1 MTIVVAGYDGNEV
14 FFIADSA
21 ITANKKTLLSGFKKI
36 YSIPIKLNKPYI
48 NRTFYH
54 YMPYRGYEGE
64 AAFALA
70 GSTLIAQ
77 HIINLITEHLGKIR
91 FIHTYT
97 PHGIQYSLLRHC
109 NTRDNPFYESRYI
122 EYDDNLYLD
131 NELYK
136 SININDLKDVIEY
149 SVKEALSSASQHSL
163 NENDWKRIIDNE
175 YLFALNCP
183 ISNKNYLYQIEI
195 NAVEED
201 GVLKS
206 ALPTVK
212 PISLNKLGVIG
223 LKDRKQDLEDFYNQL
238 IAKKSENISLRMLG
252 KVEEF
257 IELYRNEGNLGVSK
271 PVIFKTFDKKLIKRI
286 NIDRNGR
293 WIFMTEDQTVY
304 KIIDDKNELNLNAN

>member
-1 MTIVVAGYDGNEV
+1 MTIVVAGYDGNKV

-36 YSIPIKLNKPYI
+36 YSIPIILNKPYI

-91 FIHTYT
+91 FIHTHT

-109 NTRDNPFYESRYI
+109 NTLDNPFYKPGYT
-122 EYDDNLYLD
+122 EYDDSVYLD
-131 NELYK
+131 EELYK
-136 SININDLKDVIEY
+136 SININDIKDVIEY
-149 SVKEALSSASQHSL
+149 SIKEALSSASQHSL

-183 ISNKNYLYQIEI
+183 ILNKNYLYQIEI

-212 PISLNKLGVIG
+212 PILLNKLGVIG
-223 LKDRKQDLEDFYNQL
+223 LKDRQQDLEDFYNQL
-238 IAKKSENISLRMLG
+238 IAEKSENISLRMLS
-252 KVEEF
+252 KVED
-257 IELYRNEGNLGVSK
+257 IIDLYRDEGNLGVSK
-271 PVIFKTFDKKLIKRI
+271 PVIFKTFDKKLIKRT
-286 NIDRNGR
+286 NIDKNGR

-304 KIIDDKNELNLNAN
+304 KIIDDKNELNLDAN

>member
-1 MTIVVAGYDGNEV
+1 MVP
-14 FFIADSA
+14 
-21 ITANKKTLLSGFKKI
+21 IT
-36 YSIPIKLNKPYI
+36 
-48 NRTFYH
+48 
-54 YMPYRGYEGE
+54 
-64 AAFALA
+64 
-70 GSTLIAQ
+70 
-77 HIINLITEHLGKIR
+77 
-91 FIHTYT
+91 
-97 PHGIQYSLLRHC
+97 
-109 NTRDNPFYESRYI
+109 
-122 EYDDNLYLD
+122 
-131 NELYK
+131 
-136 SININDLKDVIEY
+136 
-149 SVKEALSSASQHSL
+149 
-163 NENDWKRIIDNE
+163 E